1 MSKVNMVRQQGRPDR
16 CFVPTAQ
23 SSVAWVRV
31 PVESAHGR
39 QQADGSTTTE
49 EERGERP
56 EGGPG
61 ETKRSRLDGTEEAA
75 ALTNRERAP
84 GPCGQP
90 AEALRSRLSPP
101 VQQAAE
107 LRDDSRAAET
117 VRSLKVTIQQSS
129 ESREFRQTGD
139 RQTGGLHCH
148 VCDLTCRSLQVFQ
161 EHMTE
166 SEHLRKLKEM
176 THSICLN
183 THTLQDRGRR
193 PDAQRWCDT
202 CQTHFSDDI
211 IIHRRTKQHKV
222 CKQLCR
228 PFCPVCTR
236 HFRTPRK
243 FVEHMKSAEHKEQ
256 VQLEEEL
263 ITVDAVGCFKED
275 EEEEEV
281 LEQEEK
287 NKVLL
292 VEENKEVLEEEVEEE
307 IAEEDGGGGKE
318 EEKETEDQPTN
329 EAADTQE
336 TDSEE
341 YDPETT
347 YGSRFVLP
355 VSGFFCQLCNKFFYK
370 ETTARRT
377 HCRTHTHYQ
386 NLQGHR
392 ARRRRED
399 RSALL

>member
-1 MSKVNMVRQQGRPDR
+1 MVRQQGR
-16 CFVPTAQ
+16 CFVPTGQ
-23 SSVAWVRV
+23 SGVTWVRV
-31 PVESAHGR
+31 PVDPAQRR
-39 QQADGSTTTE
+39 QQVNGSPTTE
-49 EERGERP
+49 EERGEP
-56 EGGPG
+56 GPDGGPG
-61 ETKRSRLDGTEEAA
+61 ETKRPRLDGTEEAA
-75 ALTNRERAP
+75 ALTNRERAS
-84 GPCGQP
+84 GSCGQP
-90 AEALRSRLSPP
+90 ADALRSTLPP
-101 VQQAAE
+101 PNQQAAGPS
-107 LRDDSRAAET
+107 DDSRAAET

-129 ESREFRQTGD
+129 GSREFRETDRTSDRQTGD
-139 RQTGGLHCH
+139 IQTGGLHCH
-148 VCDLTCRSLQVFQ
+148 VCELSCRSLQGFQ
-161 EHMTE
+161 EHMTR

-211 IIHRRTKQHKV
+211 IVHRRTKKHKV

-228 PFCPVCTR
+228 PFCPVCRR

-256 VQLEEEL
+256 VHLEEAQEEEL
-263 ITVDAVGCFKED
+263 ITVDAVGCFKE

-281 LEQEEK
+281 
-287 NKVLL
+287 
-292 VEENKEVLEEEVEEE
+292 VEVEVEVNEEEEEEE
-307 IAEEDGGGGKE
+307 IAEEEDGGVRRKEEE

-341 YDPETT
+341 YDPVTT
-347 YGSRFVLP
+347 YGSNFVLP
-355 VSGFFCQLCNKFFYK
+355 VSGFLCQLCNKFFYK
-370 ETTARRT
+370 ETTARLT
-377 HCRTHTHYQ
+377 HCRTHTHYL

-399 RSALL
+399 EDRSALS